1 MSESSPGT
9 KLKAAI
15 IGTGAIFRNHLEAYR
30 ALENVEIVAVCDVDE
45 ELAVRTAQ
53 QHNIPRAFGSVTA
66 LLSAA
71 NDEADLG
78 RVDLVS
84 VCTPHPTHEAVV
96 TEVAA
101 AGVHVLCEKPLAIS
115 LESSERMVDVCRRND
130 VKLGVLFQRRFWP
143 AAQRLKV
150 LIDDGTIGQP
160 ILGHVSVMLHRDPSY
175 YSATPWRGSWDTDG
189 GGVLMTQGI
198 HYIDL
203 LLWMMGDVVEVYGYT
218 NTFVHHAHMETE
230 DSATATL
237 KFASGAMATIQAS
250 TAVTP
255 GLGVQIRIIGTTG
268 TSVQLTEF
276 PEGTEGRV
284 DLFGTEDALQ
294 TEPTWPGNAN
304 PNTAL
309 SEINSALVPF
319 HKLQVAD
326 FVNAVVTNTDPT
338 VTGEEATKALRVLLA
353 IYESSETGKPVKLSL

>member
-1 MSESSPGT
+1 MMSESSSDAT
-9 KLKAAI
+9 LKVAI

-30 ALENVEIVAVCDVDE
+30 ALDSVEIVAVCDVNA
-45 ELAVRTAQ
+45 ELAARTAQ
-53 QHNIPRAFGSVTA
+53 EHGIPQSFSSVTE
-66 LLSAA
+66 LLASVQL
-71 NDEADLG
+71 D
-78 RVDLVS
+78 VVS

-96 TEVAA
+96 SEVAK

-115 LESSERMVDVCRRND
+115 VESSQRMVDVCHEHG

-143 AAQRLKV
+143 AALRIKELV
-150 LIDDGTIGQP
+150 EDGTIGQA
-160 ILGHVSVMLHRDPSY
+160 ILGHVSVMLHRDTSY
-175 YSATPWRGSWDTDG
+175 YSATPWRGSWETDG

-203 LLWMMGDVVEVYGYT
+203 LLWMMGDVTEVHGNI
-218 NTFVHHAHMETE
+218 NTFVHGEHMETE

-255 GLGVQIRIIGTTG
+255 GLGIQIRVTGTTG
-268 TSVQLTEF
+268 ASVQLTEF
-276 PEGTEGRV
+276 PEGTEGRI
-284 DLFGTEDALQ
+284 DLLGVGSQLE
-294 TEPTWPGNAN
+294 TEPTWPVDAD
-304 PNTAL
+304 PNTPL
-309 SEINSALVPF
+309 SEINSALIPF

-326 FVNAVVTNTDPT
+326 FVHAVLTNTDPA

-353 IYESSETGKPVKLSL
+353 IYESSETGKPVKF

>member
-15 IGTGAIFRNHLEAYR
+15 IGTGAIFRNHLEAYH
-30 ALENVEIVAVCDVDE
+30 ALDDVEIVAVCDVNE

-53 QHNIPRAFGSVTA
+53 EHDIPRAFGSVTE
-66 LLSAA
+66 LLSAV
-71 NDEADLG
+71 NDEKDLG
-78 RVDLVS
+78 RLDVVS
-84 VCTPHPTHEAVV
+84 VCTPHPTHEAIV
-96 TEVAA
+96 TEIAE

-115 LESSERMVDVCRRND
+115 LESSQRMVDVCHRRG
-130 VKLGVLFQRRFWP
+130 VKLGVLFQRRFWS
-143 AAQRLKV
+143 AAQRIKA

-203 LLWMMGDVVEVYGYT
+203 LLWLMGDVVEVHGHI
-218 NTFVHHAHMETE
+218 NTFVHQAHMETE

-237 KFASGAMATIQAS
+237 KFASGAMATVQAS

-255 GLGVQIRIIGTTG
+255 GLGVQIRITGTTG
-268 TSVQLTEF
+268 ASVQLTEF
-276 PEGTEGRV
+276 PEGTEGRI
-284 DLFGTEDALQ
+284 DMFGTGATLD
-294 TEPTWPGNAN
+294 TEPTWPADAN

-309 SEINSALVPF
+309 AEINAALVPF

-326 FVNAVVTNTDPT
+326 FVNAVLTDTEPA

-353 IYESSETGKPVKLSL
+353 IYESSETGKPVKL